1 MDDSSGEVAV
11 ATGILAGVEPESRD
25 RSEAEPAQRYR
36 IPARLA
42 GQRLD
47 AALADLAGKSRA
59 QVQRWIADG
68 LVEVDGQPARASLR
82 VTENS
87 VALARPRAPAPS
99 GLAPEAIPLTVLY
112 EDLQLLVLDKAA
124 GMVVHPGP
132 GHRSG
137 TLVNAL
143 LHHCRDRPGGLS
155 DRSDSDGHPED
166 PWKGSLATRGGAER
180 PGIVHRL
187 DQGTSGVMVV
197 AKNDAAH
204 AALAAQFHDH
214 TIDRIYHAFVR
225 AVPEKREGRVERP
238 IGRHPRD
245 RKRMS
250 VRSKN
255 GRGAITN
262 WCVLERFRDSGIS
275 LLEIRPETGRT
286 HQIRVHLASAG
297 LPIVGDPVYGRA
309 DTARR
314 PRGESPVERPALHAA
329 ALGFEHPES
338 RQRMHFEA
346 PLPGDLAALLERLRG
361 TRAAKTR

>member
-1 MDDSSGEVAV
+1 VVGCSGEAEVG
-11 ATGILAGVEPESRD
+11 TGILGGVEPESRD
-25 RSEAEPAQRYR
+25 RTETEPAQRYA

-42 GQRLD
+42 GARLD
-47 AALADLAGKSRA
+47 AALADLAGASRA
-59 QVQRWIADG
+59 QVQRWIAEG

-82 VTENS
+82 VTADT
-87 VALARPRAPAPS
+87 VAFATPRAPAAS
-99 GLAPEAIPLTVLY
+99 DLAPEDIPLAVLH
-112 EDLQLLVLDKAA
+112 EDAHLLVLDKPA

-132 GHRSG
+132 GHHSG

-143 LHHCRDRPGGLS
+143 LYHCRDRSGESDSGEPHDS
-155 DRSDSDGHPED
+155 DRETH
-166 PWKGSLATRGGAER
+166 WKGSLATRGGVER

-187 DQGTSGVMVV
+187 DRGTSGVMVV
-197 AKNDAAH
+197 AKNDVAH

-225 AVPEKREGRVERP
+225 AVPEKSQGRVERP

-250 VRSKN
+250 VRTN
-255 GRGAITN
+255 AGRKAITN
-262 WCVLERFRDSGIS
+262 WRVLERFRGCATS
-275 LLEIRPETGRT
+275 LLEVRPETGRT

-309 DTARR
+309 DRSRR
-314 PRGESPVERPALHAA
+314 PRGDPPVERPALHAA

-338 RQRMHFEA
+338 GQRMHFET
-346 PLPGDLAALLERLRG
+346 PLPGDLAALLVRLRAP
-361 TRAAKTR
+361 REAKPG